1 MVEELKAELR
11 KLENLIG
18 FEGKVNVTSRS
29 FTLELI
35 RALDARYKTDLK
47 NNIRLHRLEFY
58 HDLIESARLE
68 KRKAV
73 ELEENFLLS
82 KKMKQREKKQEEGE
96 EGEEAEEREV
106 KEEDRFKRPDEF
118 VALQAKDIDEWVG

>member
-18 FEGKVNVTSRS
+18 FEGKVNVTSRL

-73 ELEENFLLS
+73 ELEGELPPL
-82 KKMKQREKKQEEGE
+82 QEDES
-96 EGEEAEEREV
+96 EGEEAGGRR
-106 KEEDRFKRPDEF
+106 KEKWRRTEK
-118 VALQAKDIDEWVG
+118 